1 MSFVKSTMAT
11 SNGKTR
17 GRPPKLK
24 CTWCLEVNN
33 QLNYVLPVADGQK
46 QFCSIQCL
54 HQFKKNV
61 SLKGPPPSCT
71 LCGDPIHGSP
81 VQLEQPDEM
90 KTFCSN
96 KCLLKFQ
103 RKLEKAEQKRLA
115 SEDNSS
121 NGSGPGSFD
130 WDRYLIE
137 TNSMAAPLTCFKQHP
152 KPPKNEFLEE
162 MKLEALDPRSTT
174 STCIAT
180 VISAH
185 GYGPRLRLRLD
196 GSDNRN
202 DFWRLVDS
210 NEIHPV
216 GHCEKHGGML
226 QPPLGFTLNVS
237 QWPVFLAKRL
247 NNAVMAPARVFKPE
261 PATPNTN
268 KFKVGMKL
276 EAVDKKNPQ
285 LICVATVGDVKKD
298 MIYITFD
305 GWKGAFDYWCR
316 YDSRDIF
323 PAGWCGKSGHHLQP
337 PNDKKMSRGFKIK
350 VCGIPPLVA
359 DETKSQPTI
368 PCEQAK
374 EPEPYISSTT
384 VSIYMNAA
392 CNCGDLVDREK
403 LSSLRT
409 QWGPDTI
416 AACIKDCITNLLTS
430 AKDVEAVISLLAWDS
445 KGSTSVVKTV
455 INSQLYDIIIPELK
469 SPDDLWSY
477 LSHVTEKL
485 KCCTNFLCGEKIEN
499 CRELS
504 CVPVIKKE
512 NEEAIEC
519 KRSSPDS
526 SQEHS
531 KLIKTNE
538 DLDVTD
544 AKAVNES
551 KEPELPVPSDVPSTT
566 STCIVE
572 LPADP
577 STWSVEHVIQHIS
590 SCDPLLSVHG
600 NLFRSHE
607 IDGKA
612 LLLLTSEM
620 MMKYMNLKLGP
631 ALKICNIVNRIR
643 PRRHGHTL

>member
-1 MSFVKSTMAT
+1 MAT
-11 SNGKTR
+11 PNGGKTR
-17 GRPPKLK
+17 GRPPKMK

-46 QFCSIQCL
+46 QFCSVQCL
-54 HQFKKNV
+54 QQFKKNV
-61 SLKGPPPSCT
+61 QLKGPPSMCT
-71 LCGDPIHGSP
+71 HCGDAIQGNL
-81 VQLEQPDEM
+81 VQLEQQDEI
-90 KTFCSN
+90 KTFCTN
-96 KCLLKFQ
+96 KCLLKYQ
-103 RKLEKAEQKRLA
+103 RKLEKDEQKKIA
-115 SEDNSS
+115 SEDVSS

-137 TNSMAAPLTCFKQHP
+137 TNSIAAPYSCFKQHP
-152 KPPKNEFLEE
+152 KPPKNEFVEE

-185 GYGPRLRLRLD
+185 GFGPRLRLRLD

-261 PATPNTN
+261 PSTPSSN

-285 LICVATVGDVKKD
+285 LICVATIGEVKKD

-323 PAGWCGKSGHHLQP
+323 PAGWCFKSGHHLQP
-337 PNDKKMSRGFKIK
+337 PNDKKMCKGFKIK
-350 VCGIPPLVA
+350 VCGIPPLVP
-359 DETKSQPTI
+359 DDTKTQQAI
-368 PCEQAK
+368 PCEQTRD
-374 EPEPYISSTT
+374 PEPHISSTT
-384 VSIYMNAA
+384 VTIYMNIG
-392 CNCGDLVDREK
+392 CNSGDMIVREK
-403 LSSLRT
+403 LQTLRS
-409 QWGPDTI
+409 QLGPDTI
-416 AACIKDCITNLLTS
+416 GACIKECICNLLTCV
-430 AKDVEAVISLLAWDS
+430 KNVEAVIPLLVWDS
-445 KGSTSVVKTV
+445 KENTSVVKTV
-455 INSQLYDIIIPELK
+455 IKSKLYDVIIPDLK
-469 SPDDLWSY
+469 SPSDLWSY
-477 LSHVTEKL
+477 LIYVTKKL
-485 KCCTNFLCGEKIEN
+485 NCCTSFLCGEKIEH

-504 CVPVIKKE
+504 CVTVIKKE
-512 NEEAIEC
+512 NEVEN

-526 SQEHS
+526 SE
-531 KLIKTNE
+531 
-538 DLDVTD
+538 
-544 AKAVNES
+544 ES
-551 KEPELPVPSDVPSTT
+551 KKLKKSSEAVDISHAKSEEQLEKPVQALAMDVPMST
-566 STCIVE
+566 VE
-572 LPADP
+572 LPTDP
-577 STWSVEHVIQHIS
+577 STWSVEHVIQHLS
-590 SCDPLLSVHG
+590 SCDPLLVVHA

-643 PRRHGHTL
+643 PRRLGHPL

>member
-1 MSFVKSTMAT
+1 MAT
-11 SNGKTR
+11 PSGGKTR
-17 GRPPKLK
+17 GRPPKMK

-46 QFCSIQCL
+46 QFCSVQCL

-61 SLKGPPPSCT
+61 QLKGPPPSCSM
-71 LCGDPIHGSP
+71 CGDPIHGTP
-81 VQLEQPDEM
+81 VQLEQPEEV
-90 KTFCSN
+90 KLFCAN
-96 KCLLKFQ
+96 KCLSKYQ
-103 RKLEKAEQKRLA
+103 RKLERAEQKKLA
-115 SEDNSS
+115 TEDASS

-137 TNSMAAPLTCFKQHP
+137 TNSIAAPHACFKQHP
-152 KPPKNEFLEE
+152 KPPKNEFLED

-226 QPPLGFTLNVS
+226 QPPLGFTLNVF

-261 PATPNTN
+261 PATPPSN

-285 LICVATVGDVKKD
+285 LICVATVGEVKKD

-323 PAGWCGKSGHHLQP
+323 PAGWCAKSGHHLQP

-350 VCGIPPLVA
+350 VCGIPPLVP
-359 DETKSQPTI
+359 DDTKTQQAV

-384 VSIYMNAA
+384 VTIYMNTS
-392 CNCGDLVDREK
+392 CNCGDLVNPDK
-403 LSSLRT
+403 LQVQRSQL
-409 QWGPDTI
+409 GPDTI
-416 AACIKDCITNLLTS
+416 AVCIKDCINNLLTC
-430 AKDVEAVISLLAWDS
+430 AKDVEAVISLLVGGS
-445 KGSTSVVKTV
+445 KGNTTNVKTV
-455 INSQLYDIIIPELK
+455 INSQLYDVTIPDLK
-469 SPDDLWSY
+469 SATDLWSY
-477 LSHVTEKL
+477 LSHVTKKL
-485 KCCTNFLCGEKIEN
+485 DCCKNFLCGERVEN
-499 CRELS
+499 CQEIS
-504 CVPVIKKE
+504 CVPVVKKE
-512 NEEAIEC
+512 EDEKLEN

-526 SQEHS
+526 SQKQV
-531 KLIKTNE
+531 KLMKTNE
-538 DLDVTD
+538 AIDTSH
-544 AKAVNES
+544 AKTE
-551 KEPELPVPSDVPSTT
+551 EPSQPSAAQPVSADVPSITT
-566 STCIVE
+566 STITE
-572 LPADP
+572 LPSDP
-577 STWSVEHVIQHIS
+577 STWTVEHVIQHLS
-590 SCDPLLSVHG
+590 SCDPLLSVHA

-643 PRRHGHTL
+643 PRRHGHPL

>member
-1 MSFVKSTMAT
+1 MSAP
-11 SNGKTR
+11 NGGKTR
-17 GRPPKLK
+17 GRPPKMK
-24 CTWCLEVNN
+24 CTWCLEISN

-46 QFCSIQCL
+46 QFCSVQCL

-61 SLKGPPPSCT
+61 QLKGPPPSCM
-71 LCGDPIHGSP
+71 LCGDPIHCTP
-81 VQLEQPDEM
+81 VQLEQPEET
-90 KTFCSN
+90 KTFCAN
-96 KCLLKFQ
+96 KCLLKYQ
-103 RKLEKAEQKRLA
+103 RKLERAEQKRLA
-115 SEDNSS
+115 TEDASS

-137 TNSMAAPLTCFKQHP
+137 TNSIAAPHPCFKQHP

-237 QWPVFLAKRL
+237 QWPVFLAKKL

-285 LICVATVGDVKKD
+285 LICVATVGDVNKD
-298 MIYITFD
+298 QIYITFD

-323 PAGWCGKSGHHLQP
+323 PAGWCAKSGHHLQP

-350 VCGIPPLVA
+350 VCGIPPLVP
-359 DETKSQPTI
+359 DDTKTQQAI
-368 PCEQAK
+368 PSEHSK
-374 EPEPYISSTT
+374 EPETCISSTT
-384 VSIYMNAA
+384 VSIYLNAG
-392 CNCGDLVDREK
+392 CNCGDMVHREK
-403 LSSLRT
+403 LENLRT
-409 QWGPDTI
+409 HWGPDTI
-416 AACIKDCITNLLTS
+416 SVCIKDCVSNLLSS
-430 AKDVEAVISLLAWDS
+430 AKDVEAVIPLLVWGS
-445 KGSTSVVKTV
+445 KGSSTVVKTV
-455 INSQLYDIIIPELK
+455 INSQFYDVILPDLK
-469 SPDDLWSY
+469 YADDLWSY
-477 LSHVTEKL
+477 LNHVTKKL
-485 KCCTNFLCGEKIEN
+485 KCCSNFLCGEKIEH
-499 CRELS
+499 CRELT
-504 CVPVIKKE
+504 CVAVAKNE
-512 NEEAIEC
+512 NDVTDT

-526 SQEHS
+526 SQEHKKLS
-531 KLIKTNE
+531 KTSEESDVSDAKSVEESKPPVSALS
-538 DLDVTD
+538 LDVPT
-544 AKAVNES
+544 
-551 KEPELPVPSDVPSTT
+551 TT
-566 STCIVE
+566 STCTVE
-572 LPADP
+572 LPVDP
-577 STWSVEHVIQHIS
+577 STWSIEHVIQHLS
-590 SCDPLLSVHG
+590 SCDPLLSIHA

-643 PRRHGHTL
+643 PRRHGHPL

>member
-1 MSFVKSTMAT
+1 MSAPIG
-11 SNGKTR
+11 GKTR

-24 CTWCLEVNN
+24 CTWCLEISN

-61 SLKGPPPSCT
+61 QLKGPPPSCT
-71 LCGDPIHGSP
+71 LCGDPIHGTP
-81 VQLEQPDEM
+81 VHLEQLEET
-90 KTFCSN
+90 KTFCAN

-103 RKLEKAEQKRLA
+103 RKLERAEQKRIA
-115 SEDNSS
+115 TEDASS

-130 WDRYLIE
+130 WDKYLIE
-137 TNSMAAPLTCFKQHP
+137 TNSIAAPLSCFKQHP

-261 PATPNTN
+261 PATPNSN

-285 LICVATVGDVKKD
+285 LICVATVGDINKD
-298 MIYITFD
+298 QIYITFD

-323 PAGWCGKSGHHLQP
+323 PASWCAKSGHHLQP
-337 PNDKKMSRGFKIK
+337 PNDKKMSRGFKVK
-350 VCGIPPLVA
+350 VCGIPPLVP
-359 DETKSQPTI
+359 DETKSIQSI
-368 PCEQAK
+368 PSEQAK
-374 EPEPYISSTT
+374 EPEPCISSTT
-384 VSIYMNAA
+384 VS
-392 CNCGDLVDREK
+392 
-403 LSSLRT
+403 S
-409 QWGPDTI
+409 
-416 AACIKDCITNLLTS
+416 
-430 AKDVEAVISLLAWDS
+430 
-445 KGSTSVVKTV
+445 
-455 INSQLYDIIIPELK
+455 
-469 SPDDLWSY
+469 
-477 LSHVTEKL
+477 
-485 KCCTNFLCGEKIEN
+485 NFLCGDERIDH
-499 CRELS
+499 CRELT
-504 CVPVIKKE
+504 CVTSVKEENIVIDT
-512 NEEAIEC
+512 

-526 SQEHS
+526 SQELVAKKLS
-531 KLIKTNE
+531 KTSEESDIS
-538 DLDVTD
+538 D
-544 AKAVNES
+544 AKMS
-551 KEPELPVPSDVPSTT
+551 KETQPPAPLSLDIPSTT
-566 STCIVE
+566 STCSAE
-572 LPADP
+572 LPLDP
-577 STWSVEHVIQHIS
+577 STWSVEHVIQHLS
-590 SCDPLLSVHG
+590 SCDPLLSVHAS
-600 NLFRSHE
+600 LFRSHE

-612 LLLLTSEM
+612 LLLLTSES
-620 MMKYMNLKLGP
+620 MMKYMSLKLGP

-643 PRRHGHTL
+643 PRRHGHPL